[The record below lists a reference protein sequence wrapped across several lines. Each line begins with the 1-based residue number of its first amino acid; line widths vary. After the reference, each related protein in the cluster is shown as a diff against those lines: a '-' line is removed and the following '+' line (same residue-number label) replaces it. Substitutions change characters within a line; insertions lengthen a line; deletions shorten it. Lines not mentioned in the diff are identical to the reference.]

1 MNRSQLIAELQK
13 EISDLDRNENPD
25 PDMALNIVRRVFTSI
40 KDALDEGDKVEL
52 RGFGSFRLK
61 HYESYLGR
69 NPKTGQQVKVKQ
81 KIITCYVSILQ
92 KLHLAKNKIQSQKF
106 REKIQILNQTK

>member
-69 NPKTGQQVKVKQ
+69 NPKTGQQVKVKPKRLPVFKVSKDLKE
-81 KIITCYVSILQ
+81 KIIQ
-92 KLHLAKNKIQSQKF
+92 A
-106 REKIQILNQTK
+106 TKK